1 MGLFKS
7 IKKAFKKVTR
17 GIKKVVKGVVKGV
30 KKVVKK
36 ISSSKILKALAI
48 AAAVVVTG
56 GAAIGAFT
64 GGAGVT
70 AGTFGSNFANWMMT
84 TSKAVTGG
92 SLFGTS
98 TALARGA
105 GTAAKFIASPF
116 KAVGTALGSAAATVT
131 DFTGLTT
138 EASRTGINVS
148 QQAAIAGQPLTTP
161 MPSLSEDQILQGL
174 NPAEVAKAQQDA
186 FFMPSTSVESQLAS
200 STQAA
205 FESGSAIG
213 TSTGVVSP
221 TLTTTAGSF
230 NVPTALPSV
239 SYATGTPAQQLA
251 QTVPAS
257 LGIDPSVAKQ
267 ATQATQSWAQR
278 NPKSAAFLKGA
289 GTVAT
294 QVGTSV
300 AAGYA
305 MHQLTA
311 PDETGSMGGLRTE
324 GASSFDPLR
333 VYAAERGIADAD
345 ISKYFTFGNTAEA
358 GNMPLFQQQTI
369 GVA

>member
-1 MGLFKS
+1 MGLFKK

-17 GIKKVVKGVVKGV
+17 GIKKAVKGVVKGV

-56 GAAIGAFT
+56 GAAVAAFT
-64 GGAGVT
+64 GGT
-70 AGTFGSNFANWMMT
+70 AASGTFAGWMMNA
-84 TSKAVTGG
+84 SQAVTGG

-105 GTAAKFIASPF
+105 GTVAKFVASPF

-131 DFTGLTT
+131 DFTGITS

-148 QQAAIAGQPLTTP
+148 QQAAIAGQPVTST
-161 MPSLSEDQILQGL
+161 MPSLSEEQILQKL

-221 TLTTTAGSF
+221 TLTTTAGSL
-230 NVPTALPSV
+230 NVPTALPSA

-251 QTVPAS
+251 QTVPSA
-257 LGIDPSVAKQ
+257 LGVPPVETTASVAEKLSL
-267 ATQATQSWAQR
+267 TEKY
-278 NPKSAAFLKGA
+278 PKTTAFLSGAAGSAASTVFGA
-289 GTVAT
+289 YVNSLMTPTDTRGREGGTL
-294 QVGTSV
+294 G
-300 AAGYA
+300 
-305 MHQLTA
+305 
-311 PDETGSMGGLRTE
+311 EE
-324 GASSFDPLR
+324 GASRRDPI
-333 VYAAERGIADAD
+333 GIYSNALD
-345 ISKYFTFGNTAEA
+345 INPNDFTKHFTFGNTVET
-358 GNMPLFQQQTI
+358 GNMPLFQQQTLE
-369 GVA
+369 VA

>member
-56 GAAIGAFT
+56 GAAVAAFT
-64 GGAGVT
+64 GGAGVAAGT
-70 AGTFGSNFANWMMT
+70 AGSTFANWMMT
-84 TSKAVTGG
+84 TSQAVTGG
-92 SLFGTS
+92 ALFGTGATGVTGALQ
-98 TALARGA
+98 TAGNV
-105 GTAAKFIASPF
+105 AAKTIASPF

-138 EASRTGINVS
+138 EAGRTGFVPSGLTDAEIS
-148 QQAAIAGQPLTTP
+148 QVLTETP
-161 MPSLSEDQILQGL
+161 ASI
-174 NPAEVAKAQQDA
+174 
-186 FFMPSTSVESQLAS
+186 AS
-200 STQAA
+200 STTSGTLNLPTTLPAA
-205 FESGSAIG
+205 GPVPTQLSTGTLTMPTTLPAGTSIG
-213 TSTGVVSP
+213 TSSGVVG
-221 TLTTTAGSF
+221 TQI
-230 NVPTALPSV
+230 
-239 SYATGTPAQQLA
+239 TGGAAAQLS
-251 QTVPAS
+251 QTVPAA
-257 LGIDPSVAKQ
+257 LNIDPSV
-267 ATQATQSWAQR
+267 ATQATQSWAAR
-278 NPKSAAFLKGA
+278 NPKTASFL
-289 GTVAT
+289 GTVGTGVA
-294 QVGTSV
+294 TSV
-300 AAGYA
+300 ATGYA
-305 MHQLTA
+305 MQQIA
-311 PDETGSMGGLRTE
+311 GDPEETGSMAGLRTE

-333 VYAAERGIADAD
+333 VYAAERGIADSD

>member
-17 GIKKVVKGVVKGV
+17 GIKKAVKGVVKGV

-56 GAAIGAFT
+56 GAAVAAFT
-64 GGAGVT
+64 GGT
-70 AGTFGSNFANWMMT
+70 AASGTFAGWMMNA
-84 TSKAVTGG
+84 SQAVTGG
-92 SLFGTS
+92 TLFGTS
-98 TALARGA
+98 TAVARAA
-105 GTAAKFIASPF
+105 GTAAKFIATPF

-230 NVPTALPSV
+230 NVPTALPSA

-251 QTVPAS
+251 QTVPSS
-257 LGIDPSVAKQ
+257 LGIPPVEASASVAEKLSL
-267 ATQATQSWAQR
+267 TEKY
-278 NPKSAAFLKGA
+278 PKTTAFLSSAAGSVAGKVFDAYTDSLLAGDPTGRGGA
-289 GTVAT
+289 GIGEEGGARKDPI
-294 QVGTSV
+294 SI
-300 AAGYA
+300 YSNE
-305 MHQLTA
+305 LNIN
-311 PDETGSMGGLRTE
+311 PD
-324 GASSFDPLR
+324 D
-333 VYAAERGIADAD
+333 Y
-345 ISKYFTFGNTAEA
+345 SKYFTFGNTIEA

-369 GVA
+369 EVT

>member
-56 GAAIGAFT
+56 GAAVAAFT
-64 GGAGVT
+64 GGT
-70 AGTFGSNFANWMMT
+70 AASGTFAGWMMNA
-84 TSKAVTGG
+84 SQAVTGG

-105 GTAAKFIASPF
+105 GTVAKFVASPF

-148 QQAAIAGQPLTTP
+148 QQAAIAGQPVTTP

-174 NPAEVAKAQQDA
+174 NPAEVAKAQQDS

-213 TSTGVVSP
+213 TSTGVVNP
-221 TLTTTAGSF
+221 TLTTTAGSL
-230 NVPTALPSV
+230 NVPTALPSA

-257 LGIDPSVAKQ
+257 LGIDPSVATQ
-267 ATQATQSWAQR
+267 AAQATQSWAQR
-278 NPKSAAFLKGA
+278 NPNTAKFLTNV
-289 GTVAT
+289 GTGVA
-294 QVGTSV
+294 TSV
-300 AAGYA
+300 ATGYA
-305 MHQLTA
+305 MQQIA
-311 PDETGSMGGLRTE
+311 GDPEETGSMAGLKTE

-333 VYAAERGIADAD
+333 VYAAERNIADAD

>member
-7 IKKAFKKVTR
+7 IKKAFKKVTN
-17 GIKKVVKGVVKGV
+17 GIKKAVKGVVKGV

-56 GAAIGAFT
+56 GAAVAAFT
-64 GGAGVT
+64 GGT
-70 AGTFGSNFANWMMT
+70 AASGTFAGWMMNA
-84 TSKAVTGG
+84 SQAVTGG
-92 SLFGTS
+92 TLFGTS

-105 GTAAKFIASPF
+105 GTAAKFIATPF

-148 QQAAIAGQPLTTP
+148 QQAAIAGQPVTTP

-230 NVPTALPSV
+230 NVPTALPSA

-251 QTVPAS
+251 QTVPSA
-257 LGIDPSVAKQ
+257 LGIPPVEASVSVAEKLSL
-267 ATQATQSWAQR
+267 TEKY
-278 NPKSAAFLKGA
+278 PKTTAFIASAA
-289 GTVAT
+289 
-294 QVGTSV
+294 
-300 AAGYA
+300 
-305 MHQLTA
+305 
-311 PDETGSMGGLRTE
+311 GSMAGKVFDAYTDSLLAGDPRGREGGTLGDE
-324 GASSFDPLR
+324 GGARKDPIS
-333 VYAAERGIADAD
+333 VYTNELNINPDD
-345 ISKYFTFGNTAEA
+345 YSKYFTFSNTIEA

-369 GVA
+369 EVT